1 MVKTLANPARV
12 LLINDDAFELVTMS
26 ASLRLHSTNIVG
38 EASNILVAENLFRS
52 LQPEIVL
59 IDLQFSG
66 EEAIGLLQK
75 FRKLDPKLGIVIIT
89 SCPDLRLFGLLERN
103 IPRGSKIILKKSVSD
118 LSIITFAL
126 SESIEAADD
135 GSDMKWIR
143 IHSSIQEDSFI
154 SILSDLTDIQ
164 IETLR
169 LVAQGLSNS
178 EIARVRFV
186 SEKSVEQIVARIAQ
200 HLSISP
206 DRSRNLRVILAGE
219 YFKWLGAPRH
229 ELPAVKSPH
238 EYGINP
244 L

>member
-1 MVKTLANPARV
+1 MVKTQANPARV
-12 LLINDDAFELVTMS
+12 LIINDDAFELATMS

-38 EASNILVAENLFRS
+38 EASNMLIAENLFRS
-52 LQPEIVL
+52 LHPEVVM

-66 EEAIGLLQK
+66 EEAIGLLQR
-75 FRKLDPKLGIVIIT
+75 FRKIDPKLGIVITT

-103 IPRGSKIILKKSVSD
+103 ILKGSRIILKRSVSD

-126 SESIEAADD
+126 AECLSSAQD
-135 GSDMKWIR
+135 GSAMKWISLHST
-143 IHSSIQEDSFI
+143 IHANSFLT
-154 SILSDLTDIQ
+154 ILNEFTDIQ

-169 LVAQGLSNS
+169 LVAQGMSNS

-200 HLSISP
+200 HLSITP
-206 DRSRNLRVILAGE
+206 DRSKNLRVILTGE

-229 ELPAVKSPH
+229 
-238 EYGINP
+238 
-244 L
+244 